1 MFSSPW
7 QVLPGLFL
15 LGIYRG
21 LREKKKMTTVAQ
33 GAKKLVA
40 VMQENGGAI
49 PIDFAR
55 EVLESEGLSGKNLEF
70 SMVHGQAARRRWWRR
85 SEDKERLELIEPAG
99 AGPGPGPGSPAGAG
113 PGSAESPTPAA
124 LASPEDRVRATAVQL
139 GISEK
144 LAGTIAAYSSNFD
157 LNRPDQIWGMLGGVP
172 EVGVSARKRLFET
185 LCRSQGLEPSAQL
198 AQLVDSAHADILQQ
212 QPARRRAFIARA
224 GEVLALDD
232 GEEGLSFAQAIMVA
246 DQQIDKMRLAA
257 QAESAREPEG
267 ISSLDRILP
276 GLSGKIADLLFSPP
290 KSGQSVSIEDYERMQ
305 NIELKR
311 DSITLVKENLPKLWE
326 VAQDL
331 AVATDR
337 AHEKVMSG
345 KASEINAECAACHR
359 QFHAPGGTTIFKCS
373 GCGVTQ
379 DLASG
384 QIFEEEE
391 ELRTEAVQKETVPWQ
406 RCLNCGENFQSAG
419 FRCPECNFEP
429 SRLVAD
435 AVV

>member
-139 GISEK
+139 GIS
-144 LAGTIAAYSSNFD
+144 
-157 LNRPDQIWGMLGGVP
+157 P
-172 EVGVSARKRLFET
+172 
-185 LCRSQGLEPSAQL
+185 RSWRGL
-198 AQLVDSAHADILQQ
+198 
-212 QPARRRAFIARA
+212 
-224 GEVLALDD
+224 
-232 GEEGLSFAQAIMVA
+232 
-246 DQQIDKMRLAA
+246 
-257 QAESAREPEG
+257 
-267 ISSLDRILP
+267 LP
-276 GLSGKIADLLFSPP
+276 L
-290 KSGQSVSIEDYERMQ
+290 
-305 NIELKR
+305 
-311 DSITLVKENLPKLWE
+311 T
-326 VAQDL
+326 
-331 AVATDR
+331 
-337 AHEKVMSG
+337 
-345 KASEINAECAACHR
+345 
-359 QFHAPGGTTIFKCS
+359 APTST
-373 GCGVTQ
+373 
-379 DLASG
+379 
-384 QIFEEEE
+384 
-391 ELRTEAVQKETVPWQ
+391 
-406 RCLNCGENFQSAG
+406 
-419 FRCPECNFEP
+419 
-429 SRLVAD
+429 
-435 AVV
+435 